1 MKNKENGQSAAE
13 QIYKIK
19 DIPGWKGQYAYLIK

>member
-13 QIYKIK
+13 QIYKIFEGSSTRQK
-19 DIPGWKGQYAYLIK
+19 CRRVK